1 MEMKQRISISD
12 KLKKYDPVANDKD
25 YIEIVEWD
33 NGEGYDV
40 SIYEE
45 PVVKT
50 FSLTYGEIEAMN
62 FLIKNLE
69 YNKSF

>member
-1 MEMKQRISISD
+1 MKQRISISD
-12 KLKKYDPVANDKD
+12 TLKNYDPAANVGD

-33 NGEGYDV
+33 NSEGYDI

-45 PVVKT
+45 PVMKT